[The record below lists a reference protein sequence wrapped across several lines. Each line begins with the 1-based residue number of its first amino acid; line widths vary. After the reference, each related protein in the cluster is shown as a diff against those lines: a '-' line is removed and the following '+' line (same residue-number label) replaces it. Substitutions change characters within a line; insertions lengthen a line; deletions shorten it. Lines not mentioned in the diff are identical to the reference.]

1 MAALRWGVL
10 GVSAL
15 AGRLAVLPALRAS
28 ASAELVAIASR
39 DPARAEAEA
48 VRFGARRSYGTY
60 EGLLRDPDIEA
71 IYIPLP
77 NALHREWTL
86 RAAAAGKHVLCEK
99 PLACTAMEA
108 REMAEACEKAGVL
121 LLEAYMTHFHAR
133 HRAALEMALSG
144 RLGRLQFIRS
154 AFTFPANDPQN
165 HRWLLHMGGGSLLD
179 VGVYCLAPVLAL
191 ASGAAQAL
199 AALSWPAPDGVDSAF
214 SGWLAF
220 EDGLTAAFQTSFRAA
235 EEQTLE
241 IIGTQGRLRIERAF
255 TAGPADDGIELVLT
269 DGSIQ
274 VVSIPGNNPYQTMVE
289 HFAEVVRGKTAP
301 ARTTHDS
308 ILTLDL
314 IDRLRSAAVP
324 RQSL

>member
-1 MAALRWGVL
+1 MLRWGVL
-10 GVSAL
+10 GVSGL
-15 AGRLAVLPALRAS
+15 VGRLAVLPALRAS

-39 DPARAEAEA
+39 DPARAETEA
-48 VRFGARRSYGTY
+48 ALFGARRSYGAY
-60 EGLLRDPDIEA
+60 EALLRDPDVEA
-71 IYIPLP
+71 VYIPLP
-77 NALHREWTL
+77 NGLHREWTL

-108 REMAEACEKAGVL
+108 REMADACEKAGVL
-121 LLEAYMTHFHAR
+121 LMEAYMTHFHAR

-144 RLGRLQFIRS
+144 RLGRLQFIRA

-165 HRWLLHMGGGSLLD
+165 HRWLPDMGGGSLLD

-191 ASGAAQAL
+191 ASGAPQAL
-199 AALSWPAPDGVDSAF
+199 AARSWPAPGGVDAAF
-214 SGWLAF
+214 SGWLAC
-220 EDGLTAAFQTSFRAA
+220 EDGLTAAFQTSFMAA

-241 IIGTQGRLRIERAF
+241 LIGTEGRLRIERAF
-255 TAGPADDGIELVLT
+255 TAGPEDDGIELVLT
-269 DGSIQ
+269 DGSTE
-274 VVSIPGNNPYQTMVE
+274 VVSIPGNNPYRTMVE
-289 HFAEVVRGKTAP
+289 HFAEVARGKTAP

-314 IDRLRSAAVP
+314 MDRLRSAALP